1 MIETFI
7 MLFVLVTIAS
17 LTLYILIDLETKRR
31 MK

>member
-17 LTLYILIDLETKRR
+17 LTLYILIDLETKRK